1 MAQINAAP
9 PASNTVDAF
18 PATGISLGDVA
29 LLVSHWLISNRF
41 SETYATFQR
50 EAHEF
55 LCQIDPASNPKDL
68 SLIITE
74 YLALKAEQDQRT
86 ARVAAFSPQL
96 NHLHSPP
103 PAPPP
108 AREDDRAQGA
118 PHIRG
123 VLQRSIDSLAA
134 GDLPMRLA
142 ELINS
147 MAAERMPQHP
157 PSPETNTPPATPAG
171 APPADALRV
180 PDEMLDQFLE
190 TLDEESAR
198 NLVPLALVSTLG
210 PGSAAPTP
218 KAESRS
224 PAGSPL
230 ASGTAILAAA
240 TTGDGWRLLGSAQVS
255 VSPPLTVTSLSATG
269 NPGPGFNQTGKLKTR
284 MVITQAGLV
293 SRQPPQPISTMTFP
307 YQPYRQQQQHQAM
320 GGKRRVVKI
329 IDFWP
334 FQDVISREVVQ
345 PGRPA
350 HKAIVKEFGRD
361 VLLPNGEV
369 DRKKLAGIIF
379 HDADAR
385 SRLNRAT
392 HKWIQLTALF
402 RAVGYFLQGKTLIV
416 VDAPL
421 LFETKIH
428 KLCSTIIVVYAD
440 PATQLQRIIQ
450 RDNITAEEAS
460 ARISAQ
466 MSIDQK
472 CKLADHV
479 ITNTGT
485 IGATQE
491 QPTGITQFTI
501 ISFLPSTATPSIRLV
516 PTQVDHLFTQLLA
529 QIRPAAHLGLVGGAW
544 LVLLGLG
551 LLMLRL
557 VVVLLRAAWRRHH
570 PRR

>member
-1 MAQINAAP
+1 MIQEK
-9 PASNTVDAF
+9 
-18 PATGISLGDVA
+18 GIPV
-29 LLVSHWLISNRF
+29 
-41 SETYATFQR
+41 
-50 EAHEF
+50 
-55 LCQIDPASNPKDL
+55 IDL
-68 SLIITE
+68 
-74 YLALKAEQDQRT
+74 
-86 ARVAAFSPQL
+86 
-96 NHLHSPP
+96 
-103 PAPPP
+103 
-108 AREDDRAQGA
+108 
-118 PHIRG
+118 
-123 VLQRSIDSLAA
+123 
-134 GDLPMRLA
+134 
-142 ELINS
+142 
-147 MAAERMPQHP
+147 
-157 PSPETNTPPATPAG
+157 
-171 APPADALRV
+171 
-180 PDEMLDQFLE
+180 
-190 TLDEESAR
+190 
-198 NLVPLALVSTLG
+198 
-210 PGSAAPTP
+210 
-218 KAESRS
+218 
-224 PAGSPL
+224 
-230 ASGTAILAAA
+230 
-240 TTGDGWRLLGSAQVS
+240 
-255 VSPPLTVTSLSATG
+255 
-269 NPGPGFNQTGKLKTR
+269 
-284 MVITQAGLV
+284 
-293 SRQPPQPISTMTFP
+293 
-307 YQPYRQQQQHQAM
+307 
-320 GGKRRVVKI
+320 
-329 IDFWP
+329 
-334 FQDVISREVVQ
+334 DVISREVVQ

-491 QPTGITQFTI
+491 Q
-501 ISFLPSTATPSIRLV
+501 
-516 PTQVDHLFTQLLA
+516 VDHLFTQLLA